1 MRKSLAFPVISVQ
14 LYAMHT
20 AAMLA
25 SWNESVRPRFA
36 YCVSVMGHEA
46 QRLTLIQ
53 QMIYEEMPIIASAK
67 GVHDDVGVQ
76 DERHH
81 LLRNCFLKR
90 ASDSRRSFRTHAA
103 APALSSGWSLSFQ
116 LPTACRSAS
125 FWRAMSSALRTAS
138 VMKRLRSRFS
148 TRRSRS
154 LRTSLG
160 RVTCVRDVLMDK
172 YVGLF
177 DAYTYSVRRHGHMSR
192 PRLLT
197 LSTPAE
203 TGHVKNNPSGKVGQ
217 AALAD
222 VAFVAL
228 RGT

>member
-53 QMIYEEMPIIASAK
+53 QMILQEMPIVAPAK
-67 GVHDDVGVQ
+67 DVHDDVGVQ
-76 DERHH
+76 DERRHY

-103 APALSSGWSLSFQ
+103 ALALSSVWSLSFR
-116 LPTACRSAS
+116 LPIAYRSAS
-125 FWRAMSSALRTAS
+125 FW
-138 VMKRLRSRFS
+138 
-148 TRRSRS
+148 
-154 LRTSLG
+154 G
-160 RVTCVRDVLMDK
+160 R
-172 YVGLF
+172 
-177 DAYTYSVRRHGHMSR
+177 
-192 PRLLT
+192 
-197 LSTPAE
+197 
-203 TGHVKNNPSGKVGQ
+203 
-217 AALAD
+217 
-222 VAFVAL
+222 
-228 RGT
+228 